1 MPRHRWLLS
10 LALCALPLHTAAA
23 NDAGDRHQQLL
34 ALFAEEWE
42 FEARTQPEIATTDW
56 GINRYNDQLS
66 DYSAESLQAQ
76 YATRR
81 TFAQRLGAIE
91 PGGLSQEDQLNR
103 ELLQRR
109 LELAIVATP
118 VSACVGVLAY
128 VITLLTERGRHTWRF
143 GLAGLA
149 PCTAVPVII
158 VWYQLNFGH
167 WAGWM
172 ECDP

>member
-1 MPRHRWLLS
+1 MCSPAADANEP
-10 LALCALPLHTAAA
+10 LATALPPCS
-23 NDAGDRHQQLL
+23 
-34 ALFAEEWE
+34 
-42 FEARTQPEIATTDW
+42 RTHVA
-56 GINRYNDQLS
+56 
-66 DYSAESLQAQ
+66 
-76 YATRR
+76 
-81 TFAQRLGAIE
+81 
-91 PGGLSQEDQLNR
+91 
-103 ELLQRR
+103 QRR

-149 PCTAVPVII
+149 LCAAVPVII